1 MKAIKNVELQY
12 ILETYRAIDIDEA
25 FTEWQ
30 PQFRDD
36 KLTVIHN
43 SIIIE

>member
-1 MKAIKNVELQY
+1 MKAIRNVELQY
-12 ILETYRAIDIDEA
+12 TCILETYRAIDIVEA

-36 KLTVIHN
+36 KLMVIHN
-43 SIIIE
+43 F